1 MAQME
6 LSAFARQCLS
16 RRVASIETLSGELES
31 IVKERN
37 KLAIK
42 FKWQFTVENA
52 GEKLSRHYEKVILK
66 TFLPLATKCFTLS
79 ELKFMKIA
87 VAMSGGVDSS
97 SAAALLK
104 EQGHELVGF
113 TMQLWNQRRHIST
126 DENGDPLPS
135 RCCSLDD
142 VYDARRVAESLG
154 FPFYVLNLEQ
164 EFEKSVVEPFV
175 QSYLAGETPIPC
187 VACNSRLKFA
197 SLDKLAQ
204 SLGCDKVATGHYARV
219 RFDAEKNRYR
229 LFRGRN
235 HWKDQ
240 SYFLWELTQDQL
252 SRAYFPLGE
261 MLKSEVREIA
271 RRANLYVAEKQES
284 QEICF
289 VPDGKYAEF
298 IDRYLAH
305 ENRLN
310 ELPQKGD
317 IVNALGEKLN
327 EHAGIHRYTVG
338 QRRGLGIAHEK
349 PLYVVQIEK
358 AKNQIV
364 VGEKDELESIEFAV
378 RDVNWVAFDAPE
390 KPVRAFVK
398 VRYRHEPASAT
409 VYALPENKARIV
421 FDEPQ
426 RAVTPGQAAVF
437 YDGEETLGGGWI
449 VRGR

>member
-1 MAQME
+1 
-6 LSAFARQCLS
+6 
-16 RRVASIETLSGELES
+16 
-31 IVKERN
+31 
-37 KLAIK
+37 
-42 FKWQFTVENA
+42 
-52 GEKLSRHYEKVILK
+52 
-66 TFLPLATKCFTLS
+66 
-79 ELKFMKIA
+79 MKIA

-97 SAAALLK
+97 AAAALLK

-113 TMQLWNQRRHIST
+113 TMQLWNQRRHVNV

-142 VYDARRVAESLG
+142 VYDARRVADKLG
-154 FPFYVLNLEQ
+154 FPFYVLNLEKD
-164 EFEKSVVEPFV
+164 FDRDVVEPFI

-197 SLDKLAQ
+197 SLDRMAV

-219 RFDAEKNRYR
+219 EFDAAANRYR

-271 RRANLYVAEKQES
+271 RDAELYTAEKQES

-289 VPDGKYAEF
+289 VPDGKYSEF
-298 IDRYLAH
+298 IDRFLEH
-305 ENRLN
+305 EGRKT
-310 ELPQKGD
+310 EIPEGGE
-317 IVNALGEKLN
+317 IVNAAGEKLG
-327 EHAGIHRYTVG
+327 EHTGIHRYTIG

-349 PLYVVQIEK
+349 PLYVVQIER
-358 AKNQIV
+358 ARNQII
-364 VGEKDELESIEFAV
+364 VGEADELDTIEFTAKG
-378 RDVNWVAFDAPE
+378 VNWVAFDEPSE
-390 KPVRAFVK
+390 PLRALVK
-398 VRYRHEPASAT
+398 VRYRHDPAIAT
-409 VYALPENKARIV
+409 IHALPNAHARIV

-426 RAVTPGQAAVF
+426 RAITPGQATIF
-437 YDGEETLGGGWI
+437 YDPATGEEVIGGGWI
-449 VRGR
+449 IRER